1 MDCEWNE
8 WGDWKRGKCRCINE
22 PGKPGKKY
30 RSRDRKI
37 GEDFGGKPCLK
48 LNKKPM
54 PIGKIKTFT
63 ENWDSKAP
71 SVGTLLAYLET
82 TA

>member
-54 PIGKIKTFT
+54 PIGKIK
-63 ENWDSKAP
+63 P
-71 SVGTLLAYLET
+71 SLKIGTAKRHLMELPWPI
-82 TA
+82 